1 MLIAVRWQSAVPVIE
16 LQIAA
21 TDNGYTGKALPP

>member
-1 MLIAVRWQSAVPVIE
+1 MLIAVSRQSAVPVID

-21 TDNGYTGKALPP
+21 TDNGNTDEELRS

>member
-1 MLIAVRWQSAVPVIE
+1 MLIAVRRQSAVPVIE

-21 TDNGYTGKALPP
+21 TDNGYTDKEL